1 MQVIAH
7 TTVDRVP
14 RYSQEA
20 EEDKKR
26 NLHIHTKKDQTFLNE
41 NTIIKK
47 NFEKL
52 SKIMHISNSNV
63 LGLKVIRY
71 LFI

>member
-1 MQVIAH
+1 MQDIAH
-7 TTVDRVP
+7 TTVDRIP

-20 EEDKKR
+20 EEDEKR
-26 NLHIHTKKDQTFLNE
+26 NSHTQKKDQTFLNE

-52 SKIMHISNSNV
+52 SEIMHKSNSNV
-63 LGLKVIRY
+63 LGLKVVRY
-71 LFI
+71 LFM